1 MAGHSK
7 WANIKH
13 KKEAKDAQRSNIF
26 AKMSRLVTTAVQ
38 EGGGIGD
45 PEKNLKLRLAVER
58 ARSFNMPKDT
68 IQRAIDKGLGTGALQ
83 MKELVYEGFGPGG
96 SALMITAITDKSTR
110 TISEI
115 KQILDKN
122 GGKIA
127 SPNAVSHLFV
137 QCGYVEIARM
147 AMTEE
152 QAYDLF
158 DTLEGIDME
167 EDDEA
172 YIFFIPFAQAGK
184 VQQVL
189 RSAGIQ
195 SAPRV
200 LDIIY
205 KPLSPIEIDATMME
219 KVEHLVDK
227 LENNDDVQNVYTN
240 VYTAVI

>member
-45 PEKNLKLRLAVER
+45 PDKSLKLRLAVER

-68 IQRAIDKGLGTGALQ
+68 IQRAIDKGMGTGALQ

-96 SALMITAITDKSTR
+96 SAFMITAITDKSTR
-110 TISEI
+110 TVSEL

-137 QCGYVEIARM
+137 QCGYVEIRRADC
-147 AMTEE
+147 TEE
-152 QAYDLF
+152 QVYDAF
-158 DTLEGIDME
+158 DELEGLDME
-167 EDDEA
+167 EDDES
-172 YIFFIPFAQAGK
+172 YILYVPFSQAGK
-184 VQQVL
+184 IQQVL
-189 RSAGIQ
+189 SSGGRQIT
-195 SAPRV
+195 PLTIDV
-200 LDIIY
+200 IY
-205 KPLSPIEIDATMME
+205 KPLSPIEVDSSVME
-219 KVEHLVDK
+219 KVEHLVDM
-227 LENNDDVQNVYTN
+227 LENSDDVQNVYTN
-240 VYTAVI
+240 VYTSVI

>member
-58 ARSFNMPKDT
+58 ARSCNMPKDT

-137 QCGYVEIARM
+137 QCGYVEMNRADV
-147 AMTEE
+147 TEE
-152 QAYDLF
+152 QAYDMF
-158 DTLEGIDME
+158 DALEGIDME

-195 SAPRV
+195 SAPKT
-200 LDIIY
+200 LDIMY
-205 KPLSPIEIDATMME
+205 KPFSPIEIDVDMME
-219 KVEHLVDK
+219 KVEHLVDT
-227 LENNDDVQNVYTN
+227 LENNEDVQNVYTN